1 MIKML
6 ERKKEDL
13 LEQIEFYQ
21 DEIEK
26 VKAQIDMI
34 DDLIDEVEEQE
45 EADRKEREQS
55 VANI

>member
-13 LEQIEFYQ
+13 LEQVEFYQ

-26 VKAQIDMI
+26 VRAQIDMI
-34 DDLIDEVEEQE
+34 DDLIDEVQEKEEQDQKE
-45 EADRKEREQS
+45 KEAT
-55 VANI
+55 I